1 MQTEEKYGQV
11 VKERELFKEKERV
24 YMETCDALNKLNDMM
39 RKKVTTDEEPIIE
52 EPVIDITGEEAAGG
66 STSKVFECDK
76 CDFKASLKATINEH
90 KKTKHADVTLPC
102 DLCNFI
108 AKTTEEYKK
117 HVESKHGQSPIE
129 GTKHK
134 GKGKKSFAAKDKDNV
149 KDNVNDKTKKKET
162 TQGVKIPCDLCN
174 FTSVSAEDFI
184 KHIESKHQT
193 QEENGTPAVYECNRC
208 DFKAKSEE
216 QFKKHLQDGHKLNT
230 GGFKKVSY
238 SKKSMKPC
246 IYWNRGHCSV
256 KSCKYEHVNIPSCTY
271 NERCAKPECKFW
283 HESYT
288 RKFPFLEYRQYR
300 PNVWPRREY
309 QQSQN
314 Y

>member
-24 YMETCDALNKLNDMM
+24 CMETCDALNKLNDMM

-90 KKTKHADVTLPC
+90 KKTKHAVVTLPC
-102 DLCNFI
+102 DLCDFI

-117 HVESKHGQSPIE
+117 HVESKHGQSPKE

-134 GKGKKSFAAKDKDNV
+134 GKGKKSFAAKV
-149 KDNVNDKTKKKET
+149 KDNVDDKTKKKET
-162 TQGVKIPCDLCN
+162 IQGVKIPCDLCN

-208 DFKAKSEE
+208 DFKA
-216 QFKKHLQDGHKLNT
+216 
-230 GGFKKVSY
+230 
-238 SKKSMKPC
+238 
-246 IYWNRGHCSV
+246 
-256 KSCKYEHVNIPSCTY
+256 
-271 NERCAKPECKFW
+271 
-283 HESYT
+283 
-288 RKFPFLEYRQYR
+288 
-300 PNVWPRREY
+300 
-309 QQSQN
+309 
-314 Y
+314 